1 MTVQEEIIK
10 RINERLNI
18 DANLMEGG
26 FAQDIIGSI
35 AYELANITETEL
47 DKIADKAFV
56 ETAQGDDLDR
66 VGADYGIERREEA
79 SAIVYLEIT
88 GDEFAVINQNVK
100 AVYNNLVFTVQEYK
114 KINSSGVATVKA
126 KCETMGVIGNV
137 QANTITE
144 FLTDYAGLKTV
155 TNPEPSYDGFNRE
168 DDEIY
173 RQRIK
178 DYLASGSANC
188 NKEQYETWA
197 REVTGVLK
205 AVVKGAEDMGAGNV
219 GVFISAIDATVSEEL
234 KQAVSDYIN
243 AKQFINATLIVDSL
257 NYINIDVTANV
268 ILKEGY
274 SNIDVMDAFKI
285 KLKDYLNT
293 VEKVVSYFKI
303 SELLFDCAGV
313 EDVTDYALNGK
324 ADSVTLQETDFA
336 VVGEVQIVAS

>member
-1 MTVQEEIIK
+1 MTVQEEIIR
-10 RINERLNI
+10 RINERLKI

-35 AYELANITETEL
+35 SYELANITETEL
-47 DKIADKAFV
+47 NRIADKAFV
-56 ETAQGDDLDR
+56 ETAEGEDLDR
-66 VGADYGIERREEA
+66 VGADYGIERRQA
-79 SAIVYLEIT
+79 AAAIVNLEIT

-114 KINSSGVATVKA
+114 KINSSGVATVRA
-126 KCETMGVIGNV
+126 KCETMGIIGNV
-137 QANTITE
+137 PANTITE

-155 TNPEPSYDGFNRE
+155 NNPEASYDGFNRE
-168 DDEIY
+168 EDEIY

-178 DYLASGSANC
+178 DYLASDSANC
-188 NKEQYETWA
+188 NKAQYEAWA
-197 REVTGVLK
+197 REVIGVLK

-234 KQAVSDYIN
+234 KQAVFDYIGE
-243 AKQFINATLIVDSL
+243 KQFINANLIVDSL
-257 NYINIDVTANV
+257 NYIDINVMANV

-274 SNIDVMDAFKI
+274 SNIDVMDEFKI
-285 KLKDYLNT
+285 KLKDYLNS

-313 EDVTDYALNGK
+313 EDVTDYTLNGE

-336 VVGEVQIVAS
+336 VVGEVQIVAG